1 MSVSYELRTV
11 RDTPVYS
18 FDNEMRA
25 REEQIKAS
33 KRIGTKLK
41 LVKIIK
47 TEEEIT

>member
-41 LVKIIK
+41 LVRV
-47 TEEEIT
+47 TCVEEEIT